1 MRKLG
6 YPVFELFV
14 AAILFVGLILAL
26 FSVSGQNAIKETAKR
41 GNIVVDALERYHA
54 DHGNFPDALVALTP
68 EYLPNIPLP
77 TWGLGEWIYAP
88 TGSDFDLRVNESKN
102 TGDGDSR
109 WLRYFGRDKGWSTG
123 D

>member
-6 YPVFELFV
+6 YPVFELFL
-14 AAILFVGLILAL
+14 AAILFVGLILAF
-26 FSVSGQNAIKETAKR
+26 FSVSGQDAIKETAKR

-54 DHGNFPDALVALTP
+54 DHGKFPDALVVMTP

-77 TWGLGEWIYAP
+77 TWGLGEWIYVP

-102 TGDGDSR
+102 TGDGNSR